1 MNSMSRAHRQDL
13 KTCKTE
19 TISNCGLTVAQL
31 ENLVG
36 KPAGTTKPDTANPAF
51 KNKVV
56 FSNGKLTINLA
67 YILTGNIYRA
77 ETGLKNIKE
86 VYAKAGITINFAPN
100 ASKFDIRIHGATL
113 AEIVQGLKLCSCEA
127 GLYIGGWAPAPTHYK
142 WGNALLLG
150 STPPRSTW
158 KLTDAHEFGHKLG
171 LKHRSDLGIMDYPP
185 KPGKRDRRK
194 FTASD
199 RQRIIDLYK

>member
-1 MNSMSRAHRQDL
+1 MDDDMNSMSRAYRQDL

-36 KPAGTTKPDTANPAF
+36 KPAGITKPDTANPAF

-77 ETGLKNIKE
+77 EIGLKNIKE
-86 VYAKAGITINFAPN
+86 VYAKAGITINF
-100 ASKFDIRIHGATL
+100 
-113 AEIVQGLKLCSCEA
+113 
-127 GLYIGGWAPAPTHYK
+127 
-142 WGNALLLG
+142 
-150 STPPRSTW
+150 TP
-158 KLTDAHEFGHKLG
+158 
-171 LKHRSDLGIMDYPP
+171 
-185 KPGKRDRRK
+185 
-194 FTASD
+194 
-199 RQRIIDLYK
+199 QRFKI